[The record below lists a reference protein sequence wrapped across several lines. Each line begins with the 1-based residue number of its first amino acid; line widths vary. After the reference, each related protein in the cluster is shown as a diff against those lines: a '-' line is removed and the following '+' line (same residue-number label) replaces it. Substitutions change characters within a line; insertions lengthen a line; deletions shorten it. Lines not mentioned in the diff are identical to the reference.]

1 MVCKNYI
8 DIYPM
13 KKIINTGVI
22 GFGNAGQTFLAPF
35 IDANPGFNLKKISTS
50 DPAKADKAKTIYP
63 NAEVV
68 SQADDI
74 INDADIELVV
84 IGTPNTSHLSLTRQ
98 ALLTGKH
105 VLVEKPFTITS
116 ADADEL
122 IALANQQNRILT
134 VHHNRRFDSGHNTVK
149 KVISSKALGA
159 LVEYEVHYDRFRR
172 ELRPGAWR
180 EKPLPGSGILYDLG
194 AHLIDGALELFGTP
208 EAVTC
213 MMLTQRLGLEVEDN
227 FEIIL
232 NYPGLKV
239 TLKAGMLVKV
249 SGPVY
254 VLYGDHGTFIK
265 YGMDVQEEDLK
276 KGLKPGTPNW
286 GREPEA
292 IWGKLTTE
300 ENGKDVTHTVESE
313 AGRYQDLFQ
322 NVYDAIA
329 EGKELIVKPEQARQ
343 TIRIIELAFQSNRE
357 KRTIP
362 YSN

>member
-1 MVCKNYI
+1 
-8 DIYPM
+8 M
-13 KKIINTGVI
+13 KKIINSAII
-22 GFGNAGQTFLAPF
+22 GFGNSGQTFLAPF
-35 IDANPGFNLKKISTS
+35 INANPGFNLKKISTS
-50 DPAKADKAKTIYP
+50 DPAKAAKAKAIYP
-63 NAEVV
+63 NTEVV
-68 SQADDI
+68 SGAEQIMNDDS
-74 INDADIELVV
+74 IELVL
-84 IGTPNTSHLSLTRQ
+84 IGSPNTSHLSLAKA
-98 ALLTGKH
+98 ALLAGKH
-105 VLVEKPFTITS
+105 VVVEKPFTVTA

-122 IALANQQNRILT
+122 IALAKQQNKILS

-149 KVISSKALGA
+149 KIIASKTLGT

-213 MMLTQRLGLEVEDN
+213 MMLTQRPGLEVEDN

-249 SGPVY
+249 PGPTY
-254 VLYGDHGTFIK
+254 MLYGDHGTFIK
-265 YGMDVQEEDLK
+265 YGMDVQEEALK
-276 KGLKPGTPNW
+276 KGLKPNTADW

-300 ENGKDVTHTVESE
+300 ENGADITRTIESE
-313 AGRYQDLFQ
+313 PGRYQDYFQ

-329 EGKELIVKPEQARQ
+329 EGKELIVKPDQARQ
-343 TIRIIELAFQSNRE
+343 TIRIIELAFQSNGE
-357 KRTIP
+357 KRTVAFA
-362 YSN
+362 

>member
-1 MVCKNYI
+1 
-8 DIYPM
+8 M
-13 KKIINTGVI
+13 KKIINSAII
-22 GFGNAGQTFLAPF
+22 GFGNSGQTFLAPF

-50 DPAKADKAKTIYP
+50 DPVKAAKAKAIYP
-63 NAEVV
+63 NTEVV
-68 SQADDI
+68 SNAEQI
-74 INDADIELVV
+74 INDNSIELVL
-84 IGTPNTSHLSLTRQ
+84 IGSPNTSHLSLTKA
-98 ALLTGKH
+98 ALLAGKH
-105 VLVEKPFTITS
+105 VIVEKPFTITA

-122 IALANQQNRILT
+122 IALAKQQNKILS

-149 KVISSKALGA
+149 KIIASKALGT

-213 MMLTQRLGLEVEDN
+213 MMLTQRPGLEVEDN

-232 NYPGLKV
+232 SYPGLKV

-249 SGPVY
+249 PGPTY

-265 YGMDVQEEDLK
+265 YGMDVQEEALK
-276 KGLKPGTPNW
+276 KGLKPNTADW
-286 GREPEA
+286 GLEPEA

-300 ENGKDVTHTVESE
+300 ENGADVTHTIESE
-313 AGRYQDLFQ
+313 PGRYQDYFQ

-329 EGKELIVKPEQARQ
+329 EGKELIVKPDQARQ
-343 TIRIIELAFQSNRE
+343 TIRIIELAFQSSRE
-357 KRTIP
+357 KKTVG
-362 YSN
+362 YSE

>member
-1 MVCKNYI
+1 
-8 DIYPM
+8 M
-13 KKIINTGVI
+13 KKIINSAII
-22 GFGNAGQTFLAPF
+22 GFGNSGQTFLAPF

-50 DPAKADKAKTIYP
+50 DPVKAAKAKAIYP
-63 NAEVV
+63 NTEVASNAE
-68 SQADDI
+68 QI
-74 INDADIELVV
+74 ISDSSIELVL
-84 IGTPNTSHLSLTRQ
+84 IGSPNTSHLSLTKA
-98 ALLTGKH
+98 ALLAGKH
-105 VLVEKPFTITS
+105 VIVEKPFTITA

-122 IALANQQNRILT
+122 IALAKQQNKILS

-149 KVISSKALGA
+149 KITASKVLGT

-213 MMLTQRLGLEVEDN
+213 MMLTQRPGLEVEDN

-232 NYPGLKV
+232 SYPGLKV

-249 SGPVY
+249 PGPTY

-265 YGMDVQEEDLK
+265 YGMDVQEEALK
-276 KGLKPGTPNW
+276 KGLKPNTADW
-286 GREPEA
+286 GLEPEA

-300 ENGKDVTHTVESE
+300 ENGADVTHTIESE
-313 AGRYQDLFQ
+313 PGRYQDYFQ

-329 EGKELIVKPEQARQ
+329 EGKELIVKPDQARQ
-343 TIRIIELAFQSNRE
+343 TIRIIELAFQSSSE
-357 KRTIP
+357 KRTVG
-362 YSN
+362 YSV

>member
-1 MVCKNYI
+1 
-8 DIYPM
+8 M
-13 KKIINTGVI
+13 KKIINAAII
-22 GFGNAGQTFLAPF
+22 GFGNSGQTFLAPF
-35 IDANPGFNLKKISTS
+35 IDANPGFDLKKISTS
-50 DPAKADKAKTIYP
+50 DPVKAAKAKSIYP
-63 NAEVV
+63 NTEVV
-68 SQADDI
+68 SDAEQI
-74 INDADIELVV
+74 MNDESIELVL
-84 IGTPNTSHLSLTRQ
+84 IGSPNTSHLSLTKA
-98 ALLTGKH
+98 ALLAGKH
-105 VLVEKPFTITS
+105 VVVEKPFTITA

-122 IALANQQNRILT
+122 IALAKQQNRVLS

-149 KVISSKALGA
+149 KIIESNALGK

-213 MMLTQRLGLEVEDN
+213 MMLTQRPGLEVEDN

-232 NYPGLKV
+232 NYPSLKV

-249 SGPVY
+249 SGPTY

-265 YGMDVQEEDLK
+265 YGMDVQEEALK
-276 KGLKPGTPNW
+276 KGLKPNSPDW
-286 GREPEA
+286 GIEPEE

-300 ENGKDVTHTVESE
+300 EHGADITRTIESE
-313 AGRYQDLFQ
+313 PGRYQDYFQ

-329 EGKELIVKPEQARQ
+329 EEKELIVKPDQARQ
-343 TIRIIELAFQSNRE
+343 TIRIIELAFQSSGE
-357 KRTIP
+357 KRTIAFV
-362 YSN
+362 

>member
-1 MVCKNYI
+1 
-8 DIYPM
+8 M
-13 KKIINTGVI
+13 KKIINAAII
-22 GFGNAGQTFLAPF
+22 GFGNSGQTFLAPF
-35 IDANPGFNLKKISTS
+35 IDANPGFDLKKISTS
-50 DPAKADKAKTIYP
+50 DPVKAAKAKNIYP
-63 NAEVV
+63 NIEVV
-68 SQADDI
+68 SDAEQI
-74 INDADIELVV
+74 MNDESIELVLV
-84 IGTPNTSHLSLTRQ
+84 GSPNTSHLSLTKA
-98 ALLTGKH
+98 ALLAGKH
-105 VLVEKPFTITS
+105 VVVEKPFTITS

-122 IALANQQNRILT
+122 IALAKQQNRVLS

-149 KVISSKALGA
+149 KIIESNALGK

-213 MMLTQRLGLEVEDN
+213 MMLTQRPGLEVEDN

-249 SGPVY
+249 PGPTY

-265 YGMDVQEEDLK
+265 YGMDVQEEALK
-276 KGLKPGTPNW
+276 KGLKPNAPDW
-286 GREPEA
+286 GVEPEE

-300 ENGKDVTHTVESE
+300 ENGGDVTRTIVSE
-313 AGRYQDLFQ
+313 PGRYQDYFQ

-329 EGKELIVKPEQARQ
+329 EGKELIVKPDQARQ

-357 KRTIP
+357 KRTVALV
-362 YSN
+362 